1 MPETSTSSESEGPK
15 AASVAEPTGDWRA
28 NLLFIADV
36 SQKLAIPLLT
46 VAATGL
52 GFYFNHAANER
63 AAKMNERA
71 QIVAEEN
78 SELSL
83 QNQREQSETSLRST
97 MFSELVGPLLSGKG
111 DEEDDSK
118 KAAQRLSLQA
128 ELLTLNFH
136 EHFELGPALRYVDS
150 LEGQTPETR
159 DRLRR
164 AARRVISR
172 QLAPMMAAPGKNKE
186 AGYFEIILSENVEE
200 SAEPSANLPRCYLT
214 SKPPA
219 ADTSQP
225 IKMTCSTEPPTKP
238 LPVPEGSKPIL
249 VQVPSEPLI
258 IPSPDGKDRVKLSLT
273 AFDWDGGTVAVFA
286 ELQSPEPTPETG
298 MLPRQT
304 IEFTLSPYSLPFTDS
319 TLLPSG
325 NRFGMYIKSVDKYL
339 VAEKPP
345 LKRLFIVWFVWFPKA
360 FVPPRERP
368 FELDVKDVSAYKA
381 ESDGQAP
388 DS

>member
-1 MPETSTSSESEGPK
+1 VSETSTPSESEGPK
-15 AASVAEPTGDWRA
+15 APSVAEPKGDWRA

-36 SQKLAIPLLT
+36 VQKLAIPLLT

-63 AAKMNERA
+63 
-71 QIVAEEN
+71 VARS

-83 QNQREQSETSLRST
+83 QNQREQSETSIRST
-97 MFSELVGPLLSGKG
+97 MFSQLTGSLLSGKAK
-111 DEEDDSK
+111 EEDNSK
-118 KAAQRLSLQA
+118 EAAQRLSLQA
-128 ELLTLNFH
+128 ELLTLNFS

-172 QLAPMMAAPGKNKE
+172 QLAPMMAANGKNKE
-186 AGYFEIILSENVEE
+186 AGYYEITLSEIVDDSAKPILDP
-200 SAEPSANLPRCYLT
+200 SAEPIFPRCYRT
-214 SKPPA
+214 PTPRA
-219 ADTSQP
+219 ADTP
-225 IKMTCSTEPPTKP
+225 HRIEMTCSIPSKESEP
-238 LPVPEGSKPIL
+238 LPVVEGKGIKPIRVL
-249 VQVPSEPLI
+249 VSTEPLI
-258 IPSPDGKDRVKLSLT
+258 IDSPDGKDRVKLSLKEFNWN
-273 AFDWDGGTVAVFA
+273 AGTVAVFA
-286 ELQSPEPTPETG
+286 EPQSPESTPEAER
-298 MLPRQT
+298 LPRQNV
-304 IEFTLSPYSLPFTDS
+304 EFTLSQYSLPFTDS

-325 NRFGMYIKSVDKYL
+325 NRFGMYIKSVESYPA
-339 VAEKPP
+339 AEKPRI
-345 LKRLFIVWFVWFPKA
+345 KRLFIVWFVWFPKA

-368 FELDVKDVSAYKA
+368 FELDVKDVSNYKA